1 MTVSPVKFGWAGI
14 LTTMTCALGSFNA
27 CIAPA
32 PATTE
37 ETARDVRAWIYAYEK
52 TWNTH
57 EAAAVASFYSDDA
70 DFIAGSGPR
79 IVGRDAIEESW
90 QRYFSGIDEARQGT
104 FAIAS
109 LRVITPD
116 VVLVNINST
125 TAGEGPSGES
135 LPTRLARGTWVVT
148 RHDGKWQISAFRA
161 LPAEGDVRTTPG
173 RDRQ

>member
-1 MTVSPVKFGWAGI
+1 MAVAPIKFRWAGV
-14 LTTMTCALGSFNA
+14 LTAMAWALGSFSA
-27 CIAPA
+27 CTAPV
-32 PATTE
+32 PATKQD
-37 ETARDVRAWIYAYEK
+37 TASSVRAWIDAYEK

-57 EAAAVASFYSDDA
+57 DASAVASFFSEDA
-70 DFIAGSGPR
+70 DFIAGNGPW

-109 LRVITPD
+109 LRVITPE

-125 TAGEGPSGES
+125 TAGHGPSGED

-148 RHDGKWQISAFRA
+148 RQNEAWQITAFRA
-161 LPAEGDVRTTPG
+161 LPAEGDVRTAPG

>member
-1 MTVSPVKFGWAGI
+1 MPVVNI
-14 LTTMTCALGSFNA
+14 RLALLCLLAIMLPA
-27 CIAPA
+27 CSQEPRSSAAVNPA
-32 PATTE
+32 SG
-37 ETARDVRAWIYAYEK
+37 VRAWIDAYEK

-57 EAAAVASFYSDDA
+57 DASAVASFFSEDA
-70 DFIAGSGPR
+70 DFIAGNGPW

-109 LRVITPD
+109 LRVITPE

-125 TAGEGPSGES
+125 TAGHGPSGED

-148 RHDGKWQISAFRA
+148 RHNGGWQISAFRA
-161 LPAEGDVRTTPG
+161 LPAEGDVRTAPG
-173 RDRQ
+173 KDRQ

>member
-1 MTVSPVKFGWAGI
+1 MA
-14 LTTMTCALGSFNA
+14 CAIGSLNA
-27 CIAPA
+27 CTAPG
-32 PATTE
+32 PATTQD
-37 ETARDVRAWIYAYEK
+37 AAAGVRAWIDAYEK

-57 EAAAVASFYSDDA
+57 EASAVAAFFSEDA
-70 DFIAGSGPR
+70 DFIAGNGPR

-109 LRVITPD
+109 LKVITLE

-125 TAGEGPSGES
+125 TAGHGPSGDN

-148 RHDGKWQISAFRA
+148 RNNGELQISAFRA
-161 LPAEGDVRTTPG
+161 LPAEGDVRTGPG
-173 RDRQ
+173 RDPK